1 MFTLVVEDDHRDTPS
16 EMFEILAHT
25 EEICRHIIAEKKV
38 LDLIFYLLRASLGV
52 ILEPIAVAH
61 FSIEDLTG
69 RKRLGALYHVKNV
82 VRQEIV
88 TTPRHI
94 LDAVGECDG
103 NYFAILTEDFARV
116 NGKGD

>member
-1 MFTLVVEDDHRDTPS
+1 MLYVND
-16 EMFEILAHT
+16 
-25 EEICRHIIAEKKV
+25 EICRHIIAEKEV
-38 LDLIFYLLRASLGV
+38 LDLLLDLLRASLGV

-69 RKRLGALYHVKNV
+69 RKRLVALYHVKNV

-88 TTPRHI
+88 TTQRHI
-94 LDAVGECDG
+94 LNAVGECDG
-103 NYFAILTEDFARV
+103 NNIGILTEDFTRV

>member
-25 EEICRHIIAEKKV
+25 EEICRHIIAEKEV
-38 LDLIFYLLRASLGV
+38 LDLIFDLLRASLGV

-69 RKRLGALYHVKNV
+69 RKRLVALYHV
-82 VRQEIV
+82 
-88 TTPRHI
+88 
-94 LDAVGECDG
+94 
-103 NYFAILTEDFARV
+103 
-116 NGKGD
+116 

>member
-1 MFTLVVEDDHRDTPS
+1 ML
-16 EMFEILAHT
+16 EILAHT
-25 EEICRHIIAEKKV
+25 EEICRHIIAEKEV
-38 LDLIFYLLRASLGV
+38 LDLIFDLLRASLGV

-69 RKRLGALYHVKNV
+69 RKRLVALYHVKNV

-94 LDAVGECDG
+94 LDAAGECHG
-103 NYFAILTEDFARV
+103 NYFAIFTEDFTRV